1 MKAFKTLLKVLAFLA
16 VIGGAVYVG
25 ITYRETIIA
34 WVKKVLKIDVIEGE
48 CCCNEEDCCCEGEA
62 CCCEGETCCCEQAEE
77 AAPAEQ
83 ADFEG

>member
-1 MKAFKTLLKVLAFLA
+1 MKAFKTLLKGLAFLA

-25 ITYRETIIA
+25 ITYRDTIIA

-62 CCCEGETCCCEQAEE
+62 CCCEQAEEAAAEE

-83 ADFEG
+83 ADFES